1 MHSLIP
7 ALISGD
13 VDSLHLLF
21 SLYYFSKIS
30 GLLKMAPPAIPPVEN
45 PQANPEPQVHSPMTE
60 SERRFFDIFL
70 KVYISGIVIVI
81 VVVACI
87 ILFGTP
93 AHDDY

>member
-1 MHSLIP
+1 
-7 ALISGD
+7 
-13 VDSLHLLF
+13 
-21 SLYYFSKIS
+21 
-30 GLLKMAPPAIPPVEN
+30 MAPPAIPPVEN